1 MDSLI
6 FGLLTVISLI
16 VFLKLGKIK
25 ASTKQLN
32 RDNRIKW
39 RRNHNH
45 SSNEDTDSPKMGE
58 EKSTQIG
65 DQDSATLGKSNRRN
79 LTVAA
84 ALPDSDFSAKLG
96 ERKEGDNQNA
106 DHEEK
111 QSN

>member
-1 MDSLI
+1 MNSLI

-16 VFLKLGKIK
+16 IFLKLGKIK

-39 RRNHNH
+39 RRNHNP
-45 SSNEDTDSPKMGE
+45 SSNEDTDSSRIEE

-65 DQDSATLGKSNRRN
+65 DQDAATSGESSRTN
-79 LTVAA
+79 LKVTA
-84 ALPDSDFSAKLG
+84 ALPDPDFSAKLG
-96 ERKEGDNQNA
+96 ERKEGNNQNSE
-106 DHEEK
+106 HEEK